1 MGGRL
6 PHTSRR
12 QLQVISGGPLS
23 RAVHHPTPKKLIE
36 RKAVKVVAA
45 LLFVGLV
52 VAANWMTARYGMV
65 AGLVT
70 AGTFAAG
77 LVLLVRD
84 WLQEAGGR
92 WWVIGAIAAGALI
105 SVWMSSPA
113 LALASG
119 AAFAVS
125 ELADFAV
132 YTPLRQRSKAA
143 AMVASNS
150 VGAVVDS
157 LLFLWLAGFPL
168 AQWGT
173 QSAVKV
179 AVTLPFILAVVVGHA
194 VLRNRVRPESA

>member
-1 MGGRL
+1 MKTL
-6 PHTSRR
+6 
-12 QLQVISGGPLS
+12 
-23 RAVHHPTPKKLIE
+23 
-36 RKAVKVVAA
+36 AA
-45 LLFVGLV
+45 LAFVTLV

-65 AGLVT
+65 ADLVT

-92 WWVIGAIAAGALI
+92 WWVFGAIAGGAGLSA
-105 SVWMSSPA
+105 WMASPV

-119 AAFAVS
+119 SAFAVS

-132 YTPLRQRSKAA
+132 YTPLRRRSQAA

-157 LLFLWLAGFPL
+157 LLFLALAGFPL
-168 AQWGT
+168 AQWAT

-179 AVTLPFILAVVVGHA
+179 AVTLPFIAAVVIGRA
-194 VLRNRVRPESA
+194 LLRHRVRAAGA

>member
-1 MGGRL
+1 MKTL
-6 PHTSRR
+6 
-12 QLQVISGGPLS
+12 
-23 RAVHHPTPKKLIE
+23 
-36 RKAVKVVAA
+36 AA
-45 LLFVGLV
+45 ITFVGLI
-52 VAANWMTARYGMV
+52 VAANWLTARYGMV

-84 WLQEAGGR
+84 WLQEAAGR
-92 WWVIGAIAAGALI
+92 WWTLTVIAAGAGL
-105 SVWMSSPA
+105 SAWLSSPA

-119 AAFAVS
+119 VAFAVS
-125 ELADFAV
+125 ELADLAV
-132 YTPLRQRSKAA
+132 YTPLRERSKAA

-179 AVTLPFILAVVVGHA
+179 AVTLPFIAAVVVGRA
-194 VLRNRVRPESA
+194 VLRNRVRPEGT

>member
-1 MGGRL
+1 MKFL
-6 PHTSRR
+6 
-12 QLQVISGGPLS
+12 
-23 RAVHHPTPKKLIE
+23 
-36 RKAVKVVAA
+36 AA
-45 LLFVGLV
+45 LLFAGLV
-52 VAANWMTARYGMV
+52 VTANWMTARFGMV

-92 WWVIGAIAAGALI
+92 WWVLGAIATGALI
-105 SVWMSSPA
+105 SVWMASPM
-113 LALASG
+113 LAVASG
-119 AAFAVS
+119 TAFAVS

-132 YTPLRQRSKAA
+132 YTPLRERSKAA

-157 LLFLWLAGFPL
+157 LLFLWLAGFPI

-179 AVTLPFILAVVVGHA
+179 AVTLPFIAAVVIGRA
-194 VLRNRVRPESA
+194 VSRHRLRTEGA